1 MRQRRKGSRKIA
13 KNDVMSIRVSKEDK
27 AKYLTEATN
36 NGMNLSEYI
45 LYLLR
50 HKAINVIDCGSEI
63 VQAMYDLNCTMNKY
77 GSNDEVSVNELKN
90 AISVCVNKMN
100 DFYER
105 L

>member
-1 MRQRRKGSRKIA
+1 MRQRRNGSRKIA

-27 AKYLTEATN
+27 AKYSKEATD

-45 LYLLR
+45 LYLLK
-50 HKAINVIDCGSEI
+50 HKAINVIEHASDI
-63 VQAMYDLNCTMNKY
+63 VQAMYDLNCTMNRY
-77 GSNDEVSVNELKN
+77 SNNEEVPVKELKN
-90 AISVCVNKMN
+90 AISDCVNKMN